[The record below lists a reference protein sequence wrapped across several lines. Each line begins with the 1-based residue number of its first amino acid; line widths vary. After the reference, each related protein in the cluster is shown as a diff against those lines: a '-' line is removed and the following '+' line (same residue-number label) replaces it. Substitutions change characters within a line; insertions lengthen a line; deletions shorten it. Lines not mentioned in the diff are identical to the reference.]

1 MMMWNLVS
9 SFLIYVSLG
18 VDTELLLGFTLNIYK
33 TDEPLYTQESVE
45 FFVIYALFWGFYHF
59 DGDG

>member
-1 MMMWNLVS
+1 MS

-33 TDEPLYTQESVE
+33 TDEHLYTQESVE